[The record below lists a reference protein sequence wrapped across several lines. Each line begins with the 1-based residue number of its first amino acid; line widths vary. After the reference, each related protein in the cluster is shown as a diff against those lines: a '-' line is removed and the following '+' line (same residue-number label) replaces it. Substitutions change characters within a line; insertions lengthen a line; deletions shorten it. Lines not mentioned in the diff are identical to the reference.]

1 VPWSEDNEPCWR
13 GGCDS
18 GVKPKKKYAKSERA
32 GMGVDTAGCLDLVV
46 ILSHTKVEPMPSSIN
61 AWCVL
66 RTHKRCGGW
75 LSRPRRLSVGE
86 EEDIAAADAGTTR
99 SKLWT
104 RLQKSERVCGES
116 G

>member
-1 VPWSEDNEPCWR
+1 VEPR
-13 GGCDS
+13 
-18 GVKPKKKYAKSERA
+18 KKDAKSERA
-32 GMGVDTAGCLDLVV
+32 GMGVGTAGCLDLVV
-46 ILSHTKVEPMPSSIN
+46 VILSHAKVEPMPFSIN
-61 AWCVL
+61 AWCML
-66 RTHKRCGGW
+66 GTHARYGGW
-75 LSRPRRLSVGE
+75 LSRPRRLSVD